1 METKEPKKDE
11 VHYWRDQIMP
21 KFLSVSTLLVVVEDS
36 AIREIFQ
43 NMFNIDSSDKFD
55 FSIPR
60 ATPIVIEFNKS
71 LNPVKSYYILN

>member
-36 AIREIFQ
+36 AIREIF
-43 NMFNIDSSDKFD
+43 
-55 FSIPR
+55 
-60 ATPIVIEFNKS
+60 
-71 LNPVKSYYILN
+71 